1 MDAERLHI
9 ESLHLRVPGL
19 TAEEGRRLGEEVARR
34 LGDEVARRMG
44 GGVPERAT
52 PLHLGALDL
61 RLTLPR
67 RLSRDRLAEEIAM
80 AILERLA

>member
-1 MDAERLHI
+1 MGAERLHI

-19 TAEEGRRLGEEVARR
+19 TAEEGRRLGEEVARQ
-34 LGDEVARRMG
+34 MG
-44 GGVPERAT
+44 ASVPARAT

-61 RLTLPR
+61 RLTLPSG
-67 RLSRDRLAEEIAM
+67 LSRARLAQEIAM

>member
-1 MDAERLHI
+1 MGAERLHI
-9 ESLHLRVPGL
+9 ESLNLRVPGL

-34 LGDEVARRMG
+34 LGD
-44 GGVPERAT
+44 GVPERAM

-67 RLSRDRLAEEIAM
+67 GLPRDRLAEEIAI